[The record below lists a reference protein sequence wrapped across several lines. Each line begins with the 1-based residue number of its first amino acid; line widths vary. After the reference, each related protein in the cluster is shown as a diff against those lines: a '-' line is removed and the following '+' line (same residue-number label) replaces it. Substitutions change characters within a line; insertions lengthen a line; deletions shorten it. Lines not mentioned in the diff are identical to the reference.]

1 MKLINQSFEIIEQP
15 NTTIGLFKHIEKAC
29 RICYKSEDK
38 ITDTSYQR
46 FLTMIRSNGHLS
58 PWEHG
63 TVYMKINAK
72 ENKADFDLFYLLL
85 NNKPWVRMSYDNNE
99 NWYIT
104 TNYRAIIENK
114 LENLWEK
121 YRCSFTGEH
130 TPRITVK
137 FITSIGISR
146 ELNRHRCHSICEE
159 STRYCVSGDTLLK
172 YKNSHAH
179 YTIKELWEDKQNKNR
194 LSKILIEVLNT
205 DTGIL
210 EYSKIKNIFNNG
222 IKKVYKITTEL
233 GYSLKCT
240 IDHQIYTP
248 DGWKHLS
255 ELNIGDKIYVNGIDG
270 PVYQNKDWL
279 EYHYLKSNKTVSEI
293 CKEFGFKP
301 DVIRKWLYKYN
312 IIKPILGKQLY
323 QDFDRLYNQN
333 ITLNKTFVAIGNEFN
348 FNVSTLKKWAKKLGI
363 PNKGTGYFNIGRIPW
378 NKEKNEFEDERVA
391 KQANALRNYH
401 HNGDSTEKILKE
413 NTSKYQKHKKP
424 FCEICKTTID
434 LEVHHKDKN
443 HSNNIPDNLMTVC
456 HSCHQKIH
464 NQSLTSLHGD
474 RIITITELDEEEE
487 VFDLEIENYHNYV
500 ANGIIVH
507 NCNYSKDKFNNEL
520 TFIKPVNMDI
530 KVGDYDMQLF
540 SNQSY
545 FTDYNP
551 TDVFI
556 LSLLQSEESYLQ
568 LIKEGFKPQQARD
581 VLPLATKTE
590 VIHTAFIDD
599 WIHFFELRCSNAAH
613 PQIREL
619 ANNLKQEF
627 IKRGYIHE

>member
-159 STRYCVSGDTLLK
+159 STRYC
-172 YKNSHAH
+172 
-179 YTIKELWEDKQNKNR
+179 
-194 LSKILIEVLNT
+194 
-205 DTGIL
+205 
-210 EYSKIKNIFNNG
+210 
-222 IKKVYKITTEL
+222 
-233 GYSLKCT
+233 
-240 IDHQIYTP
+240 
-248 DGWKHLS
+248 
-255 ELNIGDKIYVNGIDG
+255 
-270 PVYQNKDWL
+270 
-279 EYHYLKSNKTVSEI
+279 
-293 CKEFGFKP
+293 
-301 DVIRKWLYKYN
+301 
-312 IIKPILGKQLY
+312 
-323 QDFDRLYNQN
+323 
-333 ITLNKTFVAIGNEFN
+333 
-348 FNVSTLKKWAKKLGI
+348 
-363 PNKGTGYFNIGRIPW
+363 
-378 NKEKNEFEDERVA
+378 
-391 KQANALRNYH
+391 
-401 HNGDSTEKILKE
+401 
-413 NTSKYQKHKKP
+413 
-424 FCEICKTTID
+424 
-434 LEVHHKDKN
+434 
-443 HSNNIPDNLMTVC
+443 
-456 HSCHQKIH
+456 
-464 NQSLTSLHGD
+464 
-474 RIITITELDEEEE
+474 
-487 VFDLEIENYHNYV
+487 
-500 ANGIIVH
+500 
-507 NCNYSKDKFNNEL
+507 NYSKDKFNNEL
-520 TFIKPVNMDI
+520 TFIKPVDMDI